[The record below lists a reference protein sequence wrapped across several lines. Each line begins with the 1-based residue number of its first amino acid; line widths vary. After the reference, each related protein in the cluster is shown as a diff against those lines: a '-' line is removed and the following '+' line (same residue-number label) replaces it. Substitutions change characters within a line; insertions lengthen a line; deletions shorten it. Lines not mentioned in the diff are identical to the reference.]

1 MKNQKSKVKNQKC
14 FTLIDVLVGIFLM
27 LIVFLGIS
35 AAYQLGFKVI
45 GLNERKI
52 TATQIAQG
60 EIEKIRNLPYLDV
73 GIIDANPPFAKGIL
87 EQATTTVLN
96 EIEYEIER
104 TIKLMADEAD
114 DPESC
119 LADYK
124 RAEIKVSWSGQF
136 PGRVQMVTD
145 VSPKD
150 KVEEAKVCQEQ
161 AIGILSVS
169 AFDALGQMIFSPLIE
184 VFDPSTGLLKDSATP
199 SDGKYDFLLS
209 PSSYKVL
216 VSKSGYS
223 NERTFNTDEIAIP
236 EKPNPIV
243 LEGEITQISFSID
256 KVSSFLVKTLTPWGM
271 EFFSDSFS
279 DESQISEKEN
289 ISVSGGQANLAKTDD
304 EYFPSGYLFSNEIFP
319 TNLIEWIE
327 FSFSDEEPENTD
339 LRYQIYYASGTDWLL
354 IPDSDLPGNLTGF
367 DSSPVDLSNLATS
380 TFPKLKLKANF
391 LTNSVSS
398 TPILFDWQVSWKTS
412 LPTPIGNADFNL
424 RGEKLI
430 GKDINENPVYKYST
444 TSETDSSGQI
454 YLQNLERD
462 NYHFS
467 IPAESQLSLVS
478 TEPDQPVPLSPD
490 TNLTVNLYLES
501 QNSLLVTV
509 QDLTTLQP
517 IFSATTTLTG
527 SSYQKSQYTN
537 EKGQTLFIPLDVG
550 SYNLLVEAPGFFSTS
565 TTVYVSG
572 NETETV
578 KLQISD

>member
-1 MKNQKSKVKNQKC
+1 MKNQKSKIKNQKC

-27 LIVFLGIS
+27 LIVFLGIFGV
-35 AAYQLGFKVI
+35 YQLGFKII

-87 EQATTTVLN
+87 EQTTTTVLN
-96 EIEYEIER
+96 EIEYKIER
-104 TIKLMADEAD
+104 AIKLMADEAD
-114 DPESC
+114 NPESC

-124 RAEIKVSWSGQF
+124 KAEIKVSWSDQF
-136 PGRVQMVTD
+136 PGQLQMVTD

-150 KVEEAKVCQEQ
+150 KVEEAEVCQEQ
-161 AIGILSVS
+161 TIGILSVS
-169 AFDALGQMIFSPLIE
+169 VFDALGQMIFSPLIE

-199 SDGKYDFLLS
+199 SDGKYDFILS
-209 PSSYKVL
+209 PSSYKVSA
-216 VSKSGYS
+216 SKSGYS
-223 NERTFNTDEIAIP
+223 TERTFSTEEIAIP

-289 ISVSGGQANLAKTDD
+289 VSVSGGQANLATTGT
-304 EYFPSGYLFSNEIFP
+304 EYFLSGYLFSNEIFP
-319 TNLIEWIE
+319 TNLIEWVE
-327 FSFSDEEPENTD
+327 FSFSDQEPEDTD
-339 LRYQIYYASGTDWLL
+339 LRYQIYYASDTDWLL
-354 IPDSDLPGNLTGF
+354 IPDSDLAGNSTGF

-380 TFPKLKLKANF
+380 TFLKLKANF
-391 LTNSVSS
+391 LTNFASS

-430 GKDINENPVYKYST
+430 GKDIDENPVYKYST

-454 YLQNLERD
+454 QIQNLEWD

-467 IPAESQLSLVS
+467 IPTSSELSLVS
-478 TEPDQPVPLSPD
+478 TEPDQPVSLSPD